1 MDNVLNDFLMDLYLI
16 GQDIVKK
23 PPDRVEDMPSTVEE
37 EEGSGPLSLS

>member
-1 MDNVLNDFLMDLYLI
+1 MDNVLNEFLFDLYLI

-23 PPDRVEDMPSTVEE
+23 PPDKDDMSSIVKE